1 MRILALIP
9 ARSGSKRVPNKNI
22 RLLGGKPL
30 IVWTIEA
37 AQGISA
43 ICDILVSTDSIA
55 IQLISSNAGAR
66 VPWLRPSELATDEA
80 ASVDVAIHALENYE
94 SECGEVDGLLLLQPT
109 SPFRTK
115 KYIAEGIGKY
125 LAGGGDSV
133 IGVTPVRERPSL
145 MVTIENDQIN
155 RLDDQSNV
163 VLSRDLNDLYI
174 INGSFY
180 LTSPSTLR
188 TRKSFHSYVTKP
200 LICDSIIDSLDIDT
214 EMEFEFAERFYN
226 ENLRADLT

>member
-1 MRILALIP
+1 MAQEFYIKE
-9 ARSGSKRVPNKNI
+9 SKI
-22 RLLGGKPL
+22 Y
-30 IVWTIEA
+30 E
-37 AQGISA
+37 
-43 ICDILVSTDSIA
+43 
-55 IQLISSNAGAR
+55 
-66 VPWLRPSELATDEA
+66 E
-80 ASVDVAIHALENYE
+80 ENYE

-174 INGSFY
+174 ING
-180 LTSPSTLR
+180 
-188 TRKSFHSYVTKP
+188 
-200 LICDSIIDSLDIDT
+200 
-214 EMEFEFAERFYN
+214 
-226 ENLRADLT
+226 